1 MSGKT
6 LIERNTQATVQQLF
20 EREQVR
26 STPLRSITNAGNS
39 QYLIDSITAYM
50 YNPEI
55 RGSYTVK
62 DANGVERVLTPE
74 EVVELA
80 KKRAKRLMD
89 KEEFDTFS
97 QEIDNMMA
105 KEVTPTQPTVSQE
118 DKSSAQDAITD
129 AGNAS
134 DISASTAAKI
144 ADDAAK
150 KTNEQ
155 VDDEFDDSLGCK

>member
-1 MSGKT
+1 
-6 LIERNTQATVQQLF
+6 
-20 EREQVR
+20 
-26 STPLRSITNAGNS
+26 
-39 QYLIDSITAYM
+39 
-50 YNPEI
+50 
-55 RGSYTVK
+55 
-62 DANGVERVLTPE
+62 
-74 EVVELA
+74 
-80 KKRAKRLMD
+80 
-89 KEEFDTFS
+89 
-97 QEIDNMMA
+97 MA